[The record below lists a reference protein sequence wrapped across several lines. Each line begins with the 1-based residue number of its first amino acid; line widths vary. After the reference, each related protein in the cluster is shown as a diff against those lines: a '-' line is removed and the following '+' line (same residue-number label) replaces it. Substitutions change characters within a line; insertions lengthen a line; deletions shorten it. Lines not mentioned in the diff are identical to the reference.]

1 MVGNGF
7 PVIPGAYEG
16 STTINGTIIL
26 EEDNVPQCFYT
37 GQDAYFLV
45 CGINMHALLMNKGP
59 VKIGGA
65 GVTCSS
71 PSIATDGRSI
81 TPGEE
86 MHLGW
91 DIDLVTLFA
100 VGKAGDKVEFVA
112 STLIW
117 WFIFFGLLN
126 GV

>member
-1 MVGNGF
+1 M
-7 PVIPGAYEG
+7 GAYEG
-16 STTINGTIIL
+16 ATTIHGTVIIT
-26 EEDNVPQCFYT
+26 EDNTPTPFYT
-37 GQDAYFLV
+37 GQDAYFLI
-45 CGINMHALLMNKGP
+45 CGINMHALLANKGP
-59 VKIGGA
+59 VKIGGP

-100 VGKAGDKVEFVA
+100 AGKAGDKVEYIA
-112 STLIW
+112 STLVW
-117 WFIFFGLLN
+117 WFIFFGLI
-126 GV
+126 